1 MRKMKNSNGFT
12 LMEMLI
18 VVAIIA
24 VLVAVMIPVMNNSLE
39 KSRDTATVA
48 NLRTAYAEAQVAYL
62 TEDATNADV
71 TITKGTGDAAGTITS
86 IAVANVKAMG
96 RNAGFSSVDTNLP
109 FAVTNL
115 GAMGKD
121 AGTYTVTFTYG
132 ANGTI
137 EKVECV
143 KANTNGG

>member
-1 MRKMKNSNGFT
+1 MRKMKNSKGFT

-62 TEDATNADV
+62 TEDATNKDV
-71 TITKGTGDAAGTITS
+71 KINYDTTDTGVITS
-86 IAVANVKAMG
+86 IEVSGVKAMG
-96 RNAGFSSVDTNLP
+96 KNTGFSGVETNLP
-109 FAVTNL
+109 FDASSLTD
-115 GAMGKD
+115 MQSK
-121 AGTYTVTFTYG
+121 AGTYTVTFAYG
-132 ANGTI
+132 ANGSITG
-137 EKVECV
+137 VTCV
-143 KANTNGG
+143 KNP

>member
-1 MRKMKNSNGFT
+1 MRKMKNSKGFT

-109 FAVTNL
+109 FAVTEL
-115 GAMGKD
+115 EEMGKT
-121 AGTYTVTFTYG
+121 AGTYTVTFAYG
-132 ANGTI
+132 ANGSITG
-137 EKVECV
+137 VTCV
-143 KANTNGG
+143 KTA

>member
-1 MRKMKNSNGFT
+1 MRKMKNSKGFT

-62 TEDATNADV
+62 TEDKTNDDV
-71 TITKGTGDAAGTITS
+71 TITYNTTEGKTGSIAS

-96 RNAGFSSVDTNLP
+96 KNAGFSNVETNLP
-109 FAVTNL
+109 FTTAGLTD
-115 GAMGKD
+115 MESK
-121 AGTYTVTFTYG
+121 AGTYTVTFNYG
-132 ANGTI
+132 EDGKITSVDCT
-137 EKVECV
+137 KTS
-143 KANTNGG
+143 K

>member
-1 MRKMKNSNGFT
+1 MKNSKGFT

-62 TEDATNADV
+62 TEDKTNDDV
-71 TITKGTGDAAGTITS
+71 EIVYDTTNTGVITS
-86 IAVANVKAMG
+86 IKVSGVTAMG
-96 RNAGFSSVDTNLP
+96 KNTGFSSVDANLP
-109 FAVTNL
+109 FATTNL
-115 GAMGKD
+115 TAMGNT
-121 AGTYTVTFTYG
+121 AGDYTVTFVYDAAGKITDV
-132 ANGTI
+132 T
-137 EKVECV
+137 CV
-143 KANTNGG
+143 TE

>member
-1 MRKMKNSNGFT
+1 MRKMKNSKGFT

-62 TEDATNADV
+62 TEDKTNDDV
-71 TITKGTGDAAGTITS
+71 TITYNTTEGKTGSIAS

-96 RNAGFSSVDTNLP
+96 KNAGFSNVETNLP
-109 FAVTNL
+109 FTTAGLTD
-115 GAMGKD
+115 MESK
-121 AGTYTVTFTYG
+121 AGTYTVTFNYG
-132 ANGTI
+132 EDGKITSVDCTQTS
-137 EKVECV
+137 K
-143 KANTNGG
+143 

>member
-1 MRKMKNSNGFT
+1 MRKMKNSKGFT

-62 TEDATNADV
+62 TEDKTNDDV
-71 TITKGTGDAAGTITS
+71 EIVYDTTNTGVITS
-86 IAVANVKAMG
+86 IKVSGVTAMG
-96 RNAGFSSVDTNLP
+96 KNTGFSGVDGNLP
-109 FAVTNL
+109 FATTGL
-115 GAMGKD
+115 TDMGSK
-121 AGTYTVTFTYG
+121 AGTYTVTFTYSEEGKITAVGCEKKG
-132 ANGTI
+132 A
-137 EKVECV
+137 
-143 KANTNGG
+143 

>member
-1 MRKMKNSNGFT
+1 MRKMKNSKGFT

-62 TEDATNADV
+62 TEDATNDDV
-71 TITKGTGDAAGTITS
+71 TIKYNTAEGKTGSIAS

-96 RNAGFSSVDTNLP
+96 KNAGFSNVETNLP
-109 FAVTNL
+109 FTVGDDLA
-115 GAMGKD
+115 AMGQT

-132 ANGTI
+132 TDGSI
-137 EKVECV
+137 
-143 KANTNGG
+143 TNVSGVRTGD

>member
-1 MRKMKNSNGFT
+1 MRKMKNSKGFT

-62 TEDATNADV
+62 TEDKTNDDV
-71 TITKGTGDAAGTITS
+71 TINYNTTEGKTGS
-86 IAVANVKAMG
+86 IASIEVANVKAMG
-96 RNAGFSSVDTNLP
+96 KNAGFSNVDGNLP
-109 FAVTNL
+109 FATNGL
-115 GAMGKD
+115 TDMESK
-121 AGTYTVTFTYG
+121 AGTYTVTFNYG
-132 ANGTI
+132 EDGKITSVGCT
-137 EKVECV
+137 KTS
-143 KANTNGG
+143 K